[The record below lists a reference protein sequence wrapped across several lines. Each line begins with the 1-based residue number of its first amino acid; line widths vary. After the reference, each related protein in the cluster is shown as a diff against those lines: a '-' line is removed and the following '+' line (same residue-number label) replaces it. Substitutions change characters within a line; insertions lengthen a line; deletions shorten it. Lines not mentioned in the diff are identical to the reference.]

1 MNSYPFA
8 WKPCKESTK
17 NSGFDDYLTLN
28 FPYAINFSFK
38 KLTGRAKDDFYGL
51 MDTFAIIGDSNTGK
65 TRLIRQLIPELKKRG
80 HSVAVIKHCAQ
91 GYNFDIEGKDSWE
104 YTEAGADG
112 VALISPDQFAV
123 LQQKAGKVNS
133 VFVALEY
140 FRDVDIIFVEGFR
153 RERGLKK
160 IEVLRKGGNE
170 KVKGP
175 LEDLIAVV
183 SDGKV
188 DVDKPVF
195 HPDQISEMADFL
207 ESSLGYRKSHVV
219 LDVDGTSIP
228 VNPFVQKMLQNV
240 VLGMVTSLEGVQE
253 NPEHI
258 TLSVMR
264 REKKNGKN

>member
-1 MNSYPFA
+1 M
-8 WKPCKESTK
+8 
-17 NSGFDDYLTLN
+17 
-28 FPYAINFSFK
+28 
-38 KLTGRAKDDFYGL
+38 
-51 MDTFAIIGDSNTGK
+51 
-65 TRLIRQLIPELKKRG
+65 
-80 HSVAVIKHCAQ
+80 AVIKHCAQ
-91 GYNFDIEGKDSWE
+91 RYNFDIEGKDSWE

-112 VALISPDQFAV
+112 VALVSPDQFAV
-123 LQQKAGKVNS
+123 LQQKAGEVNS
-133 VFVALEY
+133 IFIALEY

-153 RERGLKK
+153 KERGLKK
-160 IEVLRKGGNE
+160 IEVLRKGRNE
-170 KVKGP
+170 KVKGR

-207 ESSLGYRKSHVV
+207 ESNLGYRKSHVV
-219 LDVDGTSIP
+219 LDVDGTSVP

-240 VLGMVTSLEGVQE
+240 VLGMVSSLEGVQE

-264 REKKNGKN
+264 RERKNGKN